1 MAFFRPT
8 YVGEVKVSA
17 ELVRVMALP
26 RRRRPPVGY
35 EDLTEVLMTPR
46 GTMSFRGIQAQAL
59 AELYVMGGLLAIIR
73 VGAGKTLI
81 TFLAP
86 KMVEAQR
93 PILLVPA
100 KLRDKTYRDFDEL
113 ALDWKPGEVPIQ
125 IVGYEMLGR
134 TQSADLLEELQP
146 DLIMADEAHYLKN
159 CKAAVTKRVG
169 RYMDAHPETKFVALS
184 GTMTK
189 RSLFDF
195 AHIAEWCLGEGAPVP
210 LQWRDLD
217 QWSRAIDEDSV
228 YPEWYHAGALK
239 NLCYEDEDW
248 SKLVVECGNERGA
261 ARKVFQDRL
270 VMTPGVV
277 ATRGT
282 EVDASLVIEPWLEE
296 HVMNEDVLRAFDGLY
311 KLWVTPDGMY
321 LDSPVAVW
329 RYARELALGF
339 YYRWEPEPPK
349 PWLMARKAWSS
360 FVREKLGRS
369 SSLDS
374 PSQVARMFKDTPEYA
389 AWEVVKDTYE
399 YDLVPVWLDHSVI
412 ERAVGWSLNQWGIVW
427 VEHRTVGQQLEGMG
441 LPYYGNLGLRN
452 GEPIE
457 KAFGSVGASIAANK
471 EGRNLQH
478 YHHNLVL
485 TPPTT
490 GAAWEQMLGRTHRD
504 GQKADEV
511 TVGVYTGCLE
521 SHRAV
526 WQAVSDAKFQEG
538 VTGSPQKLTGATI
551 TVAKPD

>member
-1 MAFFRPT
+1 MGFFRPT
-8 YVGEVKVSA
+8 YVGEVKASA
-17 ELVRVMALP
+17 ELARVVGLP
-26 RRRRPPVGY
+26 RRHRPPEGY
-35 EDLTEVLMTPR
+35 EGLTEVLMQPR
-46 GTMSFRGIQAQAL
+46 GAMALRDIQAQAL
-59 AELYVMGGLLAIIR
+59 AELYVLDGLLALIR

-81 TFLAP
+81 TYLAP
-86 KMVEAQR
+86 TMVDAKR

-100 KLRDKTYRDFDEL
+100 KLREKTYRDFEEL
-113 ALDWKPGEVPIQ
+113 EVDWKPGPAIKV
-125 IVGYEMLGR
+125 VGYELLGR
-134 TQSADLLEELQP
+134 LQSADLLEELQP

-169 RYMDAHPETKFVALS
+169 RYMDAHPATKFVGLS

-189 RSLFDF
+189 RSIFDF
-195 AHIAEWCLGEGAPVP
+195 AHIAEWCLGESAPVP

-239 NLCYEDEDW
+239 QLCPEGVDW
-248 SKLVVECGNERGA
+248 AKLVVEYGNERKA
-261 ARKVFQDRL
+261 AREVFRDRL
-270 VMTPGVV
+270 VTTPGVV
-277 ATRGT
+277 ATKET
-282 EVDASLVIEPWLEE
+282 PIDASLVIEPWLDE
-296 HVMNEDVLRAFDGLY
+296 HVMNEDVQRATEGLY
-311 KLWVTPDGMY
+311 KLWVTPDGIP

-339 YYRWEPEPPK
+339 YYRWVPEPPK
-349 PWLMARKAWSS
+349 EWLTARKVWSA
-360 FVREKLGRS
+360 FVRERLGRS

-374 PSQVARMFKDTPEYA
+374 PSQVAAMFKGTPELV
-389 AWEVVKDTYE
+389 AWEAVKDTYE
-399 YDLVPVWLDHSVI
+399 YDLVPVWLDYSVV
-412 ERAVGWSLNQWGIVW
+412 EKAAVWAQKESGIVW
-427 VEHRTVGQQLEGMG
+427 VEHRTVGQQLENQG

-452 GEPIE
+452 GHPIE
-457 KAFGSVGASIAANK
+457 KAMGGVAASIAANK

-478 YHHNLVL
+478 YHRNLVL

-511 TVGVYTGCLE
+511 TMGVYTGCLE

-526 WQAVSDAKFQEG
+526 WQAVSDAKFQQG
-538 VTGSPQKLTGATI
+538 VTGSPQKLTAATI
-551 TVAKPD
+551 TVARPG